1 MQAELTPAVC
11 RTLQDGQF
19 CPSTQ
24 PAWSALRS
32 QCFGYSVLELINA
45 THALWE
51 MTCQDNP
58 AGQASDSVYL
68 VHGDYNASC
77 ATMAVNEGPVY
88 YGTTGAD
95 ATCVPDAWHSF
106 PSLYDA
112 EMPRLLLPHW
122 GIADMS
128 S

>member
-1 MQAELTPAVC
+1 MC

-19 CPSTQ
+19 CPSSQ

-32 QCFGYSVLELINA
+32 QCFGYSVLEVINS

-68 VHGDYNASC
+68 IHGEYNASC

-95 ATCVPDAWHSF
+95 ATCVPGACH
-106 PSLYDA
+106 
-112 EMPRLLLPHW
+112 
-122 GIADMS
+122 
-128 S
+128 